1 MSKRPRNDPSK
12 EEDAAEGEPETRRR
26 VCLVPWSH
34 SPAARRRC
42 LYLVLD
48 DWKRG
53 YSVHRLGV
61 ADFVESDARLVLDA
75 RSSAS
80 RRCTSTRRPS
90 RPTGPRSWRC
100 IPNGSAPASPCST
113 LSESASPTAAA
124 LHPPAS
130 PAAPPPAPA
139 DLRGDT
145 AVNPPSTAGG
155 RFLRGRRIGLR
166 QRTRAA
172 IGELEQSGSPA
183 TAGRD
188 ISARQGYWTPG
199 GSWCCDL
206 RT

>member
-1 MSKRPRNDPSK
+1 LDFSCAGSQGGQTRLKRVGRTLGPTEMSKRPRNDPSK

-53 YSVHRLGV
+53 YSVHRLGE
-61 ADFVESDARLVLDA
+61 ADFVESDARLILDA

-100 IPNGSAPASPCST
+100 IPSGSAPVSPCST
-113 LSESASPTAAA
+113 LSFRCGYCAHSGPCPPQLRARRPGPTQSRSRSM
-124 LHPPAS
+124 HS
-130 PAAPPPAPA
+130 KI
-139 DLRGDT
+139 R
-145 AVNPPSTAGG
+145 V
-155 RFLRGRRIGLR
+155 
-166 QRTRAA
+166 RA
-172 IGELEQSGSPA
+172 
-183 TAGRD
+183 
-188 ISARQGYWTPG
+188 
-199 GSWCCDL
+199 
-206 RT
+206 